1 MELHVLARLL
11 YVGVKKLF
19 NYYDYNKT
27 LSVNRIHSKEALVAG
42 QCGYFSVMCLGEMT
56 TQNDENCL
64 RKLFSAIG
72 KV

>member
-1 MELHVLARLL
+1 
-11 YVGVKKLF
+11 VGVKRLF
-19 NYYDYNKT
+19 NFNYMTMDKKT
-27 LSVNRIHSKEALVAG
+27 LSVNRTNSKEALVAG